1 MSSRT
6 MERPLKESLHQLT
19 ELPWPAEGTWKP
31 CPGQPKESSRRDHTG
46 AERTPLGKPALRL
59 LSSCVWSSRLQQ
71 DRRIPKKDAPG
82 IARDAETRF
91 FAERDLN
98 YAVRSRL
105 ESSVRQFARD

>member
-1 MSSRT
+1 
-6 MERPLKESLHQLT
+6 MEFARRLYDDGGNRDT
-19 ELPWPAEGTWKP
+19 VVEL
-31 CPGQPKESSRRDHTG
+31 
-46 AERTPLGKPALRL
+46 
-59 LSSCVWSSRLQQ
+59 LQQ

-105 ESSVRQFARD
+105 ESSVRQFARDSLPGDYR